1 MKEEKKESPIGVLWG
16 WSKPYHG
23 KFIGSVILA
32 VLGVACQ
39 MVPYFC
45 VAHIVTMMLSE
56 EQNYSRYVTAGI
68 IWC

>member
-45 VAHIVTMMLSE
+45 VAHHNDRPFHRIGGVPRRPSE
-56 EQNYSRYVTAGI
+56 RL
-68 IWC
+68 